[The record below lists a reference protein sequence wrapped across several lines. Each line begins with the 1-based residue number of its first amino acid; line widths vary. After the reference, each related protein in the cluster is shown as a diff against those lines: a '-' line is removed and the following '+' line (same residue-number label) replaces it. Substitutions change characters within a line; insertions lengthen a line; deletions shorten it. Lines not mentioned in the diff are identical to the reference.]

1 MNEDRRNFIK
11 ISSTTAGVVLVP
23 GIFTGCFTKSEKM
36 QKEVSA
42 WDGHKYDEKDIRII
56 VLSYAILAPNPHNKQ
71 PWLIQLKDESNFDLY
86 VDTNR
91 TLPHT
96 DPPFRQLHIGQGTFL
111 ENLNLAALNFGY
123 KAIINYFP
131 QGQYSNSV
139 IENKPVASI
148 QLIQDKSITKDPLF
162 DQILVRQSNKRAYD
176 NEKAPLKQ
184 LKMLQSKIKEELENG
199 FSLNITSKTEHMEKL
214 RDIMVNSMKIES
226 NNHDRD
232 METIKMFRFSKEEVN
247 KYKDG
252 FGLAQ
257 SGVTGIKKFLI
268 ENLFLSRDSAEKD
281 PISFGK
287 EAISM
292 TQNQVDSTTTFG
304 WLTTTNNNRLDQVKA
319 GRAYERINLL
329 ANSLGLEI
337 HPMSQVLQE
346 YSDMNGLQ
354 KEFLNYLKVPKGHT
368 VQMFFR
374 IGTAAKV
381 EHSPRRD
388 LKDLLIT

>member
-1 MNEDRRNFIK
+1 MNTQRRNFIQ
-11 ISSTTAGVVLVP
+11 ISATTAGVMLVP
-23 GIFTGCFTKSEKM
+23 GIFTGCFENKQVETS
-36 QKEVSA
+36 S
-42 WDGHKYDEKDIRII
+42 WDGHNIHEKDIRVI

-71 PWLIQLKDESNFDLY
+71 PWLIQLKDELNFDLY
-86 VDTNR
+86 VDTQR

-96 DPPFRQLHIGQGTFL
+96 DPPFRQIHIGQGTFL

-123 KAIINYFP
+123 KAIISYFP
-131 QGQYSNSV
+131 QGEYSNSV

-148 QLIQDKSITKDPLF
+148 QLIQDKSISKDPLF
-162 DQILVRQSNKRAYD
+162 NQILVRQSNKREYT
-176 NEKAPLKQ
+176 NEKAPLDK
-184 LKMLQSKIKEELENG
+184 LKILQAKIKEELEGG
-199 FSLNITSKTEHMEKL
+199 FSLNITSKSNHIEKL
-214 RDIMVNSMKIES
+214 REIMVNGMRIES
-226 NNHDRD
+226 ANHDRD
-232 METIKMFRFSKEEVN
+232 METIKMFRFSKEEIN
-247 KYKDG
+247 QHKDG

-257 SGVTGIKKFLI
+257 SGVSGVKKFIL
-268 ENLFLSRDSAEKD
+268 ENIFLSRTSAEKD

-304 WLTTTNNNRLDQVKA
+304 WLSTTNNNRLDQVKI
-319 GRAYERINLL
+319 GRVYERINLL
-329 ANSLGLEI
+329 ASSLGLVI

-346 YSDMNGLQ
+346 YSDMNDLQ
-354 KEFLNYLKVPKGHT
+354 KEFLDYLKVPEQHT

-388 LKDLLIT
+388 VKDLVIS

>member
-11 ISSTTAGVVLVP
+11 ISSTAAGVVLVP

-71 PWLIQLKDESNFDLY
+71 PWLIELKDESNFDLY

-148 QLIQDKSITKDPLF
+148 ELIQDKSITKDPLF
-162 DQILVRQSNKRAYD
+162 DQILVRQSNKRTYD

-184 LKMLQSKIKEELENG
+184 LKILQSKIKEELENG

-268 ENLFLSRDSAEKD
+268 ENLFLSRNSAEKD
-281 PISFGK
+281 PLSFGK

-304 WLTTTNNNRLDQVKA
+304 WLTTTNNSRLDQVKI
-319 GRAYERINLL
+319 GRVYERINLL

-354 KEFLNYLKVPKGHT
+354 KEFLNYLKVPKKHT

-388 LKDLLIT
+388 IKDLLIT

>member
-247 KYKDG
+247 RYKDG